1 MFIISKNYSRSN
13 FKTIMHSLNKQ
24 NISIFLIWLFSI
36 SAIVG
41 IYLGYV
47 NWFIPKTP
55 LNLILGAV
63 LLFYNLPLNTLRKVM
78 VWLVAFA
85 VGMLVEI
92 IGVQTGDIFGN
103 YYYGDN
109 LGLKLQGVPYLIGV
123 NWAVLTFITAS
134 ISHRL
139 SKKFWVAAILGAG
152 LMVGLDFLLEPL
164 AGVFDFWYFENNEVP
179 PQNFIA
185 WFVIAFL
192 LQVFIKKILS
202 IQDIDFS
209 FHLFLSQVI
218 FFGACYLIL
227 F

>member
-1 MFIISKNYSRSN
+1 
-13 FKTIMHSLNKQ
+13 MHTLNKQ
-24 NISIFLIWLFSI
+24 KISIFIIWLFSI
-36 SAIVG
+36 SAIIG
-41 IYLGYV
+41 IYLGHL

-63 LLFYNLPLNTLRKVM
+63 LLFFNLPLNTLRKIS
-78 VWLVAFA
+78 VWLIAFA

-92 IGVQTGDIFGN
+92 IGVQTGNIFGN
-103 YYYGDN
+103 YYYGNN
-109 LGLKLQGVPYLIGV
+109 LGLKFQGVPYLIGV

-134 ISHRL
+134 ISSRL
-139 SKKFWVAAILGAG
+139 SKNFWIASIIGAG
-152 LMVGLDFLLEPL
+152 LMLGLDFLLEPL
-164 AGVFDFWYFENNEVP
+164 AGIFDFWYFENGQVP

-185 WFVIAFL
+185 WFCIALL
-192 LQVFIKKILS
+192 LQVFIKKTLS
-202 IQDIDFS
+202 IRDIDFS